1 MLERLFSV
9 KMRAAVTD
17 SMIQASRKTAEGTGL
32 RRFELVPGLFL
43 LALLMFSGCS
53 NLTGWRIPGIE
64 KSAGPTT
71 TIYLICENAETIP
84 EGIRSYGEIHVD
96 GAFFGLTSNPKY
108 YKYVGNALVVGKVRT
123 EKEREHTVRVAM
135 PGYEPFENT
144 RYYGTLPEYSISF
157 RLKRLGID
165 DRGQAAS
172 QADSPDQSSSG
183 GSNN

>member
-1 MLERLFSV
+1 MLERLFSLKIRV
-9 KMRAAVTD
+9 AATD
-17 SMIQASRKTAEGTGL
+17 SMIHVSRKGTGE
-32 RRFELVPGLFL
+32 RGEICFGFVPCLFL
-43 LALLMFSGCS
+43 LVLLMFSGCS

-108 YKYVGNALVVGKVRT
+108 YKYVGNTLVVGKVRT
-123 EKEREHTVRVAM
+123 EKEREHTIRVAM
-135 PGYEPFENT
+135 PGYEPFEHT

-165 DRGQAAS
+165 DRGEAAS
-172 QADSPDQSSSG
+172 QADSPVQSSME
-183 GSNN
+183 

>member
-1 MLERLFSV
+1 MLKRRFSV
-9 KMRAAVTD
+9 KIRTAETD
-17 SMIQASRKTAEGTGL
+17 SMIHVSQKRAGERSISRYGL
-32 RRFELVPGLFL
+32 FPGLFL
-43 LALLMFSGCS
+43 VVLMFSGCS

-84 EGIRSYGEIHVD
+84 EGIRSYGEIQVD

-123 EKEREHTVRVAM
+123 GKEREHTIRVAM
-135 PGYEPFENT
+135 PGYEPFEST

-157 RLKRLGID
+157 RLKRVGID
-165 DRGQAAS
+165 DRGEAANP
-172 QADSPDQSSSG
+172 AQSSKE
-183 GSNN
+183 